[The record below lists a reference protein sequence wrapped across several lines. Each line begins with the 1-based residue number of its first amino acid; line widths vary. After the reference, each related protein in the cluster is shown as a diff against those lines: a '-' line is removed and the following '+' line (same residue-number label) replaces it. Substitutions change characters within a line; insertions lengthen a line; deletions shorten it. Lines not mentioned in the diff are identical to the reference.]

1 MSLLK
6 LAVNAERSELKPGE
20 TLKVVLKGEYLD
32 GTARQIEG
40 LVGWSTTE
48 SKVARVNDN
57 GQVSSLQPGV
67 AKIFADMA
75 I

>member
-1 MSLLK
+1 
-6 LAVNAERSELKPGE
+6 
-20 TLKVVLKGEYLD
+20 LKVVLQGEYLD

-57 GQVSSLQPGV
+57 GQVSALQPGV

-75 I
+75 IDPLQLNHNRRQTRSARRN